1 MKAVDNFLKGRS
13 DDRCH
18 IDFRVAPLQ
27 GTVVQILLRFWCI
40 EVMLLVYVVGIVA
53 GQASTPGLQ

>member
-1 MKAVDNFLKGRS
+1 MTGVTLIPGQS
-13 DDRCH
+13 
-18 IDFRVAPLQ
+18 PLQ